1 MRKLIVSSAIL
12 SVMLATI
19 TLAPAAAFAQA
30 GACFSDWSTAG
41 EVVKSHGLI
50 PVDQLTKL
58 APSKLGGEIVRIAL
72 CEAHDGQDG
81 YVYRL
86 ILRETGGGLKTHTL
100 DAKHPFAR

>member
-1 MRKLIVSSAIL
+1 MRKFVLIEAIL
-12 SVMLATI
+12 PVMLATT

-86 ILRETGGGLKTHTL
+86 ILRELGGGLKTHTL